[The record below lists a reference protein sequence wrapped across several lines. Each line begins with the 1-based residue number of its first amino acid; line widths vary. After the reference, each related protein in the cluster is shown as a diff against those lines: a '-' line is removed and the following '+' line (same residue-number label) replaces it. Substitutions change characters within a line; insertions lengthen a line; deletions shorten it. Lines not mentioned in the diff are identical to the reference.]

1 MKVYIAEKSLFLGY
15 FWGNVWMSLEITI
28 APCKGRDGHVPLG
41 GTGINQ
47 DEARLASRVGSTV
60 DFYGRHCFILLIVR

>member
-1 MKVYIAEKSLFLGY
+1 
-15 FWGNVWMSLEITI
+15 MSLEITI